1 MKIREFIKKP
11 PISIEIDATIEDA
24 ARLMAD
30 NNIGAVAIVDKEKRP
45 VGIITERDVVKAV
58 AKRLPAT
65 SKATE
70 AATVG
75 DLLTAKLDDEVY
87 EVLKKMRERRVRHLI
102 VVDEGGRLVGVISI
116 RDFLEDQVLKNLGER
131 VWWPKPED

>member
-87 EVLKKMRERRVRHLI
+87 EVLRKMRERRVRHLI
-102 VVDEGGRLVGVISI
+102 VVDEGGRLAGVLSI

>member
-102 VVDEGGRLVGVISI
+102 VVDEGGKLAGVLSI

>member
-70 AATVG
+70 AA
-75 DLLTAKLDDEVY
+75 
-87 EVLKKMRERRVRHLI
+87 
-102 VVDEGGRLVGVISI
+102 
-116 RDFLEDQVLKNLGER
+116 
-131 VWWPKPED
+131 

>member
-102 VVDEGGRLVGVISI
+102 VVDEGGRLVGVLSI

>member
-1 MKIREFIKKP
+1 
-11 PISIEIDATIEDA
+11 
-24 ARLMAD
+24 
-30 NNIGAVAIVDKEKRP
+30 
-45 VGIITERDVVKAV
+45 IITERDVVKAV

-102 VVDEGGRLVGVISI
+102 VVDEGGRLAGVLSI

>member
-102 VVDEGGRLVGVISI
+102 VVDEGGRLAGVLSI

>member
-102 VVDEGGRLVGVISI
+102 VVDEGERLVGVISI